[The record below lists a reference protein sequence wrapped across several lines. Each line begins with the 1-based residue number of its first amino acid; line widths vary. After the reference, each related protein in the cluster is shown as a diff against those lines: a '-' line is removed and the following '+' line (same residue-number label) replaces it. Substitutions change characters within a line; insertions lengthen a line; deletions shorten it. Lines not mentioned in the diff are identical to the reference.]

1 MEAMVEGVSIVE
13 SGGMVGLLYFAIH
26 KWGLDGLNREA
37 AGIGSYK
44 RMFTLFMD
52 VHCGSRRV
60 VACYIQN
67 FRTHPVKG
75 PYTEIVRM
83 I

>member
-1 MEAMVEGVSIVE
+1 
-13 SGGMVGLLYFAIH
+13 
-26 KWGLDGLNREA
+26 
-37 AGIGSYK
+37 
-44 RMFTLFMD
+44 MFILFVD
-52 VHCGSRRV
+52 IHCGSRRV